1 VGLVRA
7 MGMPSDPVIRQ
18 EFGELLS
25 HLRAARCTQQVMA
38 AQARA
43 GDPPGPGIALNELAL
58 SASMKRLAEFMAAVL
73 GPTLVADTG
82 AWGTYA

>member
-38 AQARA
+38 AQARRA
-43 GDPPGPGIALNELAL
+43 IRRDPGLP
-58 SASMKRLAEFMAAVL
+58 
-73 GPTLVADTG
+73 
-82 AWGTYA
+82 